1 MSRSSP
7 HQGCPP
13 SPAPHTLPRPPL
25 PPLHTHTLLPC
36 TDFPAPAAAIQGH
49 TEKVTSIAFS
59 PDGRQL
65 ATGGNDNTARVWDL
79 SSGQNTAT
87 LQVIAA
93 PPSLKHPLVP
103 LPPHVNTAAVH
114 GAPPP
119 PLLLPSLPPDP
130 LLAAMAHTSTATQG
144 HTSNVNSIAFSPDGR
159 QLATCSRDDT
169 ARVWDL
175 GSGQNTVTL
184 KVTPSLCLPPTDFP
198 LNYPPCPNLNALLES
213 LLESPT
219 SLPPPP
225 QAIPRPLFTATSV
238 AQAVPPPGVGRA
250 LPCPALSHLSVQAPP
265 PQLMM
270 YKGPPQLL
278 SVILPLSLPLP
289 PHHIFI
295 LPHRC
300 PCPPIPHTPACTDP
314 LALLPHRGT
323 TMGSTVSPS
332 APMGGSWPPAARTT
346 RRGCGT

>member
-103 LPPHVNTAAVH
+103 LPPHVNTAAVQ

-265 PQLMM
+265 P
-270 YKGPPQLL
+270 
-278 SVILPLSLPLP
+278 
-289 PHHIFI
+289 
-295 LPHRC
+295 
-300 PCPPIPHTPACTDP
+300 PADDVQ
-314 LALLPHRGT
+314 GT
-323 TMGSTVSPS
+323 
-332 APMGGSWPPAARTT
+332 PPAAVRHIATQLASAPPSYIHIAT
-346 RRGCGT
+346 QVPLSPHPPHSCLH